1 MAGVSLTCTSAHGGP
16 LWNLQIQSADRQQQ
30 QSIFSGSRPQT
41 ADRLLMLLQSP
52 KTPMSAPN
60 PSTNGL
66 AMGNNHHPFL
76 ERPLGP
82 LGQGLSLSSSTGGVF
97 GSLEQQPP
105 QLQQHRGVVS
115 SCSQSLSSVSGLSTD
130 SGRALSLLS
139 SQSWATCPPPRA
151 PAPPLVAPL
160 DLPPQPAN
168 STLEQLLAGSSEH
181 SNRGPSPFSHHHLQ
195 LPLGG
200 PSSTSNHQQQHQSY
214 DKLFR
219 MQSGGGLNNSM
230 GLNCGNDQIRDT
242 NNNNYLAGLGGYE
255 GANSMIALLQG
266 HEYQSLSSGP
276 ATNHQ
281 HVRPTIDLMQM
292 PSAHQV
298 PHNGPHS
305 HAEAPS
311 GQYNE
316 FTSLR
321 PFESSIFST
330 QQML

>member
-1 MAGVSLTCTSAHGGP
+1 
-16 LWNLQIQSADRQQQ
+16 
-30 QSIFSGSRPQT
+30 
-41 ADRLLMLLQSP
+41 
-52 KTPMSAPN
+52 
-60 PSTNGL
+60 
-66 AMGNNHHPFL
+66 
-76 ERPLGP
+76 
-82 LGQGLSLSSSTGGVF
+82 
-97 GSLEQQPP
+97 
-105 QLQQHRGVVS
+105 
-115 SCSQSLSSVSGLSTD
+115 
-130 SGRALSLLS
+130 
-139 SQSWATCPPPRA
+139 
-151 PAPPLVAPL
+151 
-160 DLPPQPAN
+160 
-168 STLEQLLAGSSEH
+168 
-181 SNRGPSPFSHHHLQ
+181 
-195 LPLGG
+195 
-200 PSSTSNHQQQHQSY
+200 
-214 DKLFR
+214 

-255 GANSMIALLQG
+255 GANSMIALLQAG

-276 ATNHQ
+276 ASNHQ

-305 HAEAPS
+305 HAAAPS

>member
-1 MAGVSLTCTSAHGGP
+1 
-16 LWNLQIQSADRQQQ
+16 
-30 QSIFSGSRPQT
+30 
-41 ADRLLMLLQSP
+41 
-52 KTPMSAPN
+52 
-60 PSTNGL
+60 
-66 AMGNNHHPFL
+66 
-76 ERPLGP
+76 
-82 LGQGLSLSSSTGGVF
+82 
-97 GSLEQQPP
+97 
-105 QLQQHRGVVS
+105 
-115 SCSQSLSSVSGLSTD
+115 
-130 SGRALSLLS
+130 
-139 SQSWATCPPPRA
+139 
-151 PAPPLVAPL
+151 
-160 DLPPQPAN
+160 
-168 STLEQLLAGSSEH
+168 
-181 SNRGPSPFSHHHLQ
+181 LQ

-200 PSSTSNHQQQHQSY
+200 PSSTSNHQQHHQSY

-255 GANSMIALLQG
+255 GPNSMIALLQPG

-276 ATNHQ
+276 ASNHQ

-311 GQYNE
+311 GQYND